1 MSVTYNPEVLR
12 RISDRDRLF
21 ELICNIRGPL
31 VIKFGAT
38 WCKPCKKI
46 ANDVAQQFNN
56 APNTWICCDL
66 DVDDNT
72 DVYSYYKKNKQVT
85 GIPAILCIMPNS
97 LNGIPVLTFSGTNK
111 DDLDNFF
118 REIRRIT
125 LNM

>member
-1 MSVTYNPEVLR
+1 MSVTYNDEIIRSIP
-12 RISDRDRLF
+12 DRTRLF
-21 ELICNIRGPL
+21 EIICNIQGPL
-31 VIKFGAT
+31 IIKFGAT

-72 DVYSYYKKNKQVT
+72 DVYSFYKKNKQVT

-97 LNGIPVLTFSGTNK
+97 NGIPILTFSGTNK
-111 DDLDNFF
+111 DDLNLFF
-118 REIRRIT
+118 KEIKK
-125 LNM
+125 LNI